1 MVEEIQILVLMFGK
15 NTLLP
20 YLLDRGITKIDYII
34 VSHFDLDHCQGIL
47 YVMEK
52 INVKKVIIGKQF
64 ETCDNYEEFIKI
76 IKEKRINVT
85 VVEKGEKINIEKEL
99 YFNVLWPDSKNKISE
114 NVINNNSLICKLIY
128 KNFSC
133 IFTGDIEKETEEVL
147 INKYKDTDLLKST
160 VLKVPHHGSNTSSKE
175 EFIKQ
180 VQPKIAIIRSW
191 KE

>member
-1 MVEEIQILVLMFGK
+1 MFGK